1 MMQDALLK
9 RPNVWLV
16 GDADHADFAEAVTL
30 LRATASVGPGLPELI
45 VVAQSRPGT
54 MRLREFER
62 LRRSVPLA
70 GVVSLC
76 GSWCEGET
84 RTGRPAAGVRRLY
97 WYEFPSWWRRQI
109 ALRAAGQCPDWARV
123 EGDFRLQIAECGLM
137 NKRIAVE
144 TSCWD
149 TAAAIRDVLHSAGAE
164 TVWSWPERGTVN
176 VEGVAAGIWEGGQLS
191 DSEAKRLAAFCGRMA
206 GVDAPVLALLDFP
219 RRERCDVARAAG
231 AVGVLGKPW
240 GSGDLL
246 GALGNAVAAR
256 RGLASAA

>member
-54 MRLREFER
+54 MRLREIER

-70 GVVSLC
+70 GMVSLC

-97 WYEFPSWWRRQI
+97 WYEFPSWWRRQM
-109 ALRAAGQCPDWARV
+109 ALRAAGQCPDWARA
-123 EGDFRLQIAECGLM
+123 EADFGIRIADCGLIS
-137 NKRIAVE
+137 KRIAVE

-149 TAAAIRDVLHSAGAE
+149 TEAAIRDVLWSAGAE
-164 TVWSWPERGTVN
+164 AVWCRPERGIGN

-191 DSEAKRLAAFCGRMA
+191 DSEAERLAAFCGRMA
-206 GVDAPVLALLDFP
+206 AVDAPVVALLDFP
-219 RRERCDVARAAG
+219 RRERCEVARRAG

-240 GSGDLL
+240 GSLDLL
-246 GALGNAVAAR
+246 GAVGNALAAR